1 MDVVEARERYYKYKE
16 FLLNELMYI
25 DSMFELYI
33 YLKNQHVDRLD
44 ILNISPAFF
53 GLTENALLES
63 WSIRLSR
70 LYDINKKTV
79 TIKKFLN
86 FVDQNR
92 DVIFKE
98 DDQEMVFSKIQEDQE
113 KLKEFNEKILSL
125 KEIRDTGLAHNDY
138 CKLEDDFDMW
148 AGKNIVIGDVRA
160 LIVFGADVIN
170 HYSRYSDNTAHS
182 IQATNKLDV
191 KIMLSRLEK
200 NLK

>member
-1 MDVVEARERYYKYKE
+1 MDVVEARERYHKYKE

-70 LYDINKKTV
+70 LYNSNKKTV

-98 DDQEMVFSKIQEDQE
+98 DDQVMVFSKIQEDQE
-113 KLKEFNEKILSL
+113 K
-125 KEIRDTGLAHNDY
+125 T
-138 CKLEDDFDMW
+138 
-148 AGKNIVIGDVRA
+148 
-160 LIVFGADVIN
+160 
-170 HYSRYSDNTAHS
+170 
-182 IQATNKLDV
+182 
-191 KIMLSRLEK
+191 
-200 NLK
+200 